1 MYEKAKNT
9 PDRANRTKPKTPRK
23 ISERYLYNAGIHYL
37 KRYTASVAHFKR
49 IMTRKIDKSL
59 KHHNEPSQE
68 ECLKLLQGITE
79 KMIELGFLNDDQY
92 TIGMVTSLRKR
103 GASRRNILAK
113 LSQKGLDKELILS
126 TLESIDNARQSS
138 DENTDPDYQAALI
151 FARKKRLGPYARH
164 DLSELDTEKQEKAK
178 RRALGALARAGFSF
192 DIANRILSLPAGHL

>member
-1 MYEKAKNT
+1 MKKQKNT

-23 ISERYLYNAGIHYL
+23 ISERYLYNAGLHYL

-103 GASRRNILAK
+103 GASGGTSLAK
-113 LSQKGLDKELILS
+113 LSQKAWIK
-126 TLESIDNARQSS
+126 NSS
-138 DENTDPDYQAALI
+138 SVRLKALI
-151 FARKKRLGPYARH
+151 TPAN
-164 DLSELDTEKQEKAK
+164 
-178 RRALGALARAGFSF
+178 LAMKTPTPT
-192 DIANRILSLPAGHL
+192 IKLPLSLPVKNV